1 MCFSSKIRVLVVDDN
16 TIWRSTLVE
25 QLRRAGLKRI
35 DVAYDGVQAVFKAR
49 ALRPDLVLMDVA
61 LPHKNG
67 IEASAE
73 IHEAVPGAKII
84 FVSSSHE
91 PRIKQAARSAGA
103 SDFIHKEQVG
113 SQLIGAIKLV
123 LGIIS

>member
-25 QLRRAGLKRI
+25 QLRRAGLKKI

-49 ALRPDLVLMDVA
+49 ALNPDLVLMDVA

-84 FVSSSHE
+84 FISCSHE
-91 PRIKQAARSAGA
+91 PRIKQAARNAGA